1 MKFTGADTA
10 NELFSAHEIGDDADS
25 VFFNVSRGGEVGKE
39 GPEREGGNYSGGFV
53 SKCRDSGR
61 GDLDFCE

>member
-39 GPEREGGNYSGGFV
+39 GPEREGEIIEEALSV
-53 SKCRDSGR
+53 SVVIADV
-61 GDLDFCE
+61 EI